1 MVAKASHHNLHK
13 RGLMLAS
20 TKATKACLGPVSRE
34 SGGVDLEDLE
44 IPEIRQIK
52 PLLLFKYRLLLA
64 SFHTA

>member
-1 MVAKASHHNLHK
+1 MVAKASHHKLHK
-13 RGLMLAS
+13 RGLKLAS

-44 IPEIRQIK
+44 IRQIK
-52 PLLLFKYRLLLA
+52 PLLLFKCRLLLA